1 MYILT
6 TYQRITQNGL
16 SNKKYES
23 DKVSSTKW
31 NYFKLQ
37 LPLLIFVIYTSTL
50 NLTRLYS
57 KLTLIVFVIILLN
70 NLVVLFDKP
79 KLYENGVYID
89 TQRIDWREISSY
101 HWKKNK
107 SSEYYSL
114 IIKLKINRSK
124 NNRFF
129 KKKKFY
135 ELFFH
140 EEKADDIEK
149 FLKDKTHHLT

>member
-1 MYILT
+1 MFILK
-6 TYQRITQNGL
+6 TYQRITKNGL

-23 DKVSSTKW
+23 EKVSNTKW

-37 LPLLIFVIYTSTL
+37 SPMLIFLIYATTL

-57 KLTLIVFVIILLN
+57 KLSLIVFVIFLLE

-89 TQRIDWREISSY
+89 NHRINWREISSY

-135 ELFFH
+135 ELVFD
-140 EEKADDIEK
+140 EEKADDIEE
-149 FLKDKTHHLT
+149 FLKNKTHHLT